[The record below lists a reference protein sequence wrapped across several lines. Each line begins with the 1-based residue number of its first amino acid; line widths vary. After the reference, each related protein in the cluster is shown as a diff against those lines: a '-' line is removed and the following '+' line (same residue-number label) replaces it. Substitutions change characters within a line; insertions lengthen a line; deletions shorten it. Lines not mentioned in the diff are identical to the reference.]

1 MTQSYYG
8 RCPPGVYKNQE
19 YRYIFTEIRKE
30 MAFFKETGIAPHP
43 IPGLHIAI

>member
-30 MAFFKETGIAPHP
+30 MAFFKETGTSF
-43 IPGLHIAI
+43 LLMVKKY